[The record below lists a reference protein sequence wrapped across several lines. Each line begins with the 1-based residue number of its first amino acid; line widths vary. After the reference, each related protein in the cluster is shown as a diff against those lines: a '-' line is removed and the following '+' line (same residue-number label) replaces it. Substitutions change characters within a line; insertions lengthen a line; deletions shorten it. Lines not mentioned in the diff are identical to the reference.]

1 MGESQQ
7 KMPTLTKS
15 NNRQVEKG
23 LRSIQTTAPYGQP
36 WWQGLGSNDM
46 PSSGQPEDSTIT
58 SATVQLQPQGSVD
71 GISKDTETNAHL
83 HSGNRPC
90 KTTYF
95 TSISSLLYLNI
106 LYVYFV
112 VFGF

>member
-1 MGESQQ
+1 
-7 KMPTLTKS
+7 MPTLTKS

-46 PSSGQPEDSTIT
+46 PSSGQPEDSSIT
-58 SATVQLQPQGSVD
+58 SATVQPQGSVE
-71 GISKDTETNAHL
+71 GIPKDTETNAAL

-90 KTTYF
+90 RTTNF
-95 TSISSLLYLNI
+95 TYMPSLLCLNI
-106 LYVYFV
+106 LYVYYAREWFLT
-112 VFGF
+112 